1 VNPAIVVW
9 VLLTNFVDEHGQ
21 SQPVR
26 SVYTDE
32 NVCLLAASG
41 LEKYMPGFQPRCV
54 KSELHT
60 DRYPPRGK

>member
-9 VLLTNFVDEHGQ
+9 VLLTNFVNERGQ
-21 SQPVR
+21 PQPVR

-41 LEKYMPGFQPRCV
+41 FEKHMPGMQPRCV

-60 DRYPPRGK
+60 DRYPLGGK